1 MGAVKDLSYDIQELF
16 IEGHSPKAIAMI
28 LECPLEIVSEA
39 LDSFGVDSS
48 DQGPAVSAGESVFAQ
63 MVVQL
68 SEDFTPFGTVN
79 S

>member
-1 MGAVKDLSYDIQELF
+1 MSKVAELSYDIQELF

-48 DQGPAVSAGESVFAQ
+48 DQGPAASRGEEVFAQ
-63 MVVQL
+63 MVVHL
-68 SEDFTPFGTVN
+68 EDFTPFGTVN